1 MAGISL
7 LANGTVTIDNRG
19 SDVVSGQILP
29 TVAIYPG
36 SLRAASLSGDLIF
49 TPDRT
54 TTSAAS
60 LINLIPSRFGQMSLF
75 AGGDIKPMTL
85 VMEDR
90 DPGQLPG
97 LFSAF
102 EVRKSV
108 LTGRSVYVRV
118 DLGGRRTI
126 KKK

>member
-75 AGGDIKPMTL
+75 AGGDIKPLTL

-97 LFSAF
+97 IFSAF
-102 EVRKSV
+102 EPFPATNQI
-108 LTGRSVYVRV
+108 LAGQIGRASCRARV
-118 DLGGRRTI
+118 GHDG
-126 KKK
+126 